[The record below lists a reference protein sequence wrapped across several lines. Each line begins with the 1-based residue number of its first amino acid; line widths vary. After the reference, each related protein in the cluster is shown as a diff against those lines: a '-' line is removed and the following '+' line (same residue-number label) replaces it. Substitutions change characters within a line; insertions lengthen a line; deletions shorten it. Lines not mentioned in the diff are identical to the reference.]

1 MSQKL
6 PTLAELHHAPDE
18 AFKNDELNRLLSQPV
33 HKDWIRKHPIIKVKN
48 EFNQFVPLEYIPIDK
63 IEFLLTKIFQKWR
76 REIKSVQVCFHS
88 IAVTVRLHVLN
99 PISGEWEYN
108 DGVGAVAV
116 QTDQGASAADL
127 DKIKANAVQ
136 IALPAA
142 ASYAFKDAAECF
154 GTIFGKDLNKRN
166 TVEFQ
171 GSYSPEEPLSPVQQA
186 MAKQPAQVIHPD
198 PVAQNQ
204 VKYSPAQTG
213 PAEYK
218 PIQQPLSQNFSQPQ
232 QPAPIHPSF
241 GPPPGRFEQP
251 ERAWGQ
257 QPAPAQGQFPQPQQ
271 NNPAWGQQ
279 QQPWPAQTQQPNPYE
294 L

>member
-1 MSQKL
+1 MPQKL

-48 EFNQFVPLEYIPIDK
+48 EFNQFVPLEYIPVDK

-166 TVEFQ
+166 TAEFQ

-204 VKYSPAQTG
+204 VKYPPEQTG
-213 PAEYK
+213 PAEYA
-218 PIQQPLSQNFSQPQ
+218 PIQQPLSQNFPQPQ
-232 QPAPIHPSF
+232 QAAPMHPSF

-251 ERAWGQ
+251 ERSTHQFQ
-257 QPAPAQGQFPQPQQ
+257 QPQPASAQGQFAPQQ
-271 NNPAWGQQ
+271 Q
-279 QQPWPAQTQQPNPYE
+279 WPAQTQQPNPYE